1 MKIKNISIAVL
12 FLSNSALGFEI
23 CPNEQAR
30 EDGGYLKSIEVCDYE
45 TVETNLRTSCHYSG
59 KLWGALG
66 GVIFQDN
73 TIEVGHNLCAG
84 STYLSQTICG
94 ELTPPT
100 IPMPPGPHQP
110 PQMPNYPQM
119 PTDPYDPTDPLEP
132 PELPEPP
139 TEPPAPIEPS
149 QPEQV
154 CDYYSGDVPLVSQIY
169 SSDTVSQ
176 KILGSCHIS
185 REWVRCKP

>member
-1 MKIKNISIAVL
+1 MKIKYIPVAVL
-12 FLSNSALGFEI
+12 LLSNSAIGFEI

-45 TVETNLRTSCHYSG
+45 TVETNLSTSCNYSG

-73 TIEVGHNLCAG
+73 TTEFGHNSCAG

-94 ELTPPT
+94 YPAPPT
-100 IPMPPGPHQP
+100 LPQDPGPNRP
-110 PQMPNYPQM
+110 PTTPN
-119 PTDPYDPTDPLEP
+119 E
-132 PELPEPP
+132 P
-139 TEPPAPIEPS
+139 TEPG
-149 QPEQV
+149 QPDQV

-176 KILGSCHIS
+176 EIPGSCHIS
-185 REWVRCKP
+185 REWVSCKP